1 MGIEEKL
8 LLLVGLVRKK
18 LNLIHKALVILMLF
32 AKILGLFV
40 RQDLERMAQAL
51 LQNVMKVV
59 IRMEDASLQ
68 LLREQEELEGEDYK
82 LHHVN
87 ALMALHLYQFQSQL
101 HQFQSQLQPHHQLH
115 LVTHL
120 EQQMLIRTH
129 LKVTNGNVGVIVTI
143 KLLQVLVLICL
154 KTMIKLE
161 EQIMS
166 KPLYL

>member
-59 IRMEDASLQ
+59 I
-68 LLREQEELEGEDYK
+68 
-82 LHHVN
+82 
-87 ALMALHLYQFQSQL
+87 
-101 HQFQSQLQPHHQLH
+101 
-115 LVTHL
+115 
-120 EQQMLIRTH
+120 
-129 LKVTNGNVGVIVTI
+129 
-143 KLLQVLVLICL
+143 
-154 KTMIKLE
+154 
-161 EQIMS
+161 
-166 KPLYL
+166 